1 MCVRS
6 VCRLIFM
13 IHQSRWSVDCTRGRR
28 QGSGGCQKVRCASP
42 GLFFVIATALYVSP
56 ACSVYTNHRQSHRNP
71 STVCNTRHTHV
82 AKQKKMRRAA
92 QMKLLRGEVTWSG
105 RRSSSHLLDSQSP
118 QPWKLSF
125 CSLSPPPSP
134 FLSKKALIYGN
145 SFNVTFVLFHY
156 LKPIG
161 YWTKNP

>member
-1 MCVRS
+1 MCVCS

-82 AKQKKMRRAA
+82 AKQKKCDELHRWNCCGGKSRDPVGALPPTCLTRNHPNRENYHSA
-92 QMKLLRGEVTWSG
+92 
-105 RRSSSHLLDSQSP
+105 
-118 QPWKLSF
+118 LS
-125 CSLSPPPSP
+125 PPSP
-134 FLSKKALIYGN
+134 FLSHKKN
-145 SFNVTFVLFHY
+145 SSDLRQQ
-156 LKPIG
+156 L
-161 YWTKNP
+161 